1 MHKFALVPIAAL
13 LTAAQPATAGSGCD
27 AVITATIKVLQVPA
41 HLYMTETAGFLKG
54 KTRNAESIYLNGATF
69 VNTRGHWVRSNVS
82 PKDLA
87 EAKNLF
93 VAQFQGMTVAQDAD
107 LRMKLRETKSTY
119 RVVKNTIAKRA
130 AAGTSIAS
138 LDKHFAGPTAV
149 VSTQKDPVAMAKALT
164 TFAKTAP
171 TLSIK
176 AAIVQGQTVA
186 AGAVADLASLPGKP
200 ELYAKLL
207 FVLQAPMQQLVT
219 VLSAVPR
226 DLMNVLSQA
235 EKKRAEAEG
244 APPANS
250 EAGS

>member
-1 MHKFALVPIAAL
+1 MAVSRAEKTTELQELEAIFRVADTAVLVDYRGVSVPQVTELRRQVRAA
-13 LTAAQPATAGSGCD
+13 
-27 AVITATIKVLQVPA
+27 
-41 HLYMTETAGFLKG
+41 
-54 KTRNAESIYLNGATF
+54 GA
-69 VNTRGHWVRSNVS
+69 S
-82 PKDLA
+82 
-87 EAKNLF
+87 
-93 VAQFQGMTVAQDAD
+93 
-107 LRMKLRETKSTY
+107 Y

-130 AAGTSIAS
+130 ATGTTISA

-176 AAIVQGQTVA
+176 AAIVQGQTVGA
-186 AGAVADLASLPGKP
+186 AAVAELANLPSKA

-207 FVLQAPMQQLVT
+207 FVLQAPMQQLVS

-235 EKKRAEAEG
+235 EKKRAEAES
-244 APPANS
+244 APASS